1 MKILVTG
8 GTGFIGSYII
18 EELLEHDYHVKILT
32 RRSIDRWGNN
42 IEVVKGDITIP
53 DTIRE
58 AFKDVEAVFH
68 NAAYAMDYGR
78 KKDMYNVNVAGTE
91 NIAKL
96 CIENDIDRIIY
107 TSSAGVYG
115 FPDTKE
121 PITEDSPKKPLN
133 YYQKSKLLGE
143 KALNKYREEI
153 KTSAIRPPLVFG
165 AGGVGTKII
174 LDKLVDGS
182 MIIIGDGNNI
192 ISVVHPRD
200 VAKCLRLALE
210 KDNIGTAFNVV
221 SFTATINDFIG
232 TLSEKLGVKKPDK
245 HVSFWIAYI
254 IGFLSEYLSKNPSIT
269 RFRVKT
275 LATNREVSS
284 RKAEEILGYKP
295 SFNLDKTAE
304 DMVRWYKTLKSE
316 KL

>member
-18 EELLEHDYHVKILT
+18 EELLEHDYHVRILT
-32 RRSIDRWGNN
+32 RGSTNKWGDN
-42 IEVVKGDITIP
+42 IEVKTGDITKF
-53 DTIRE
+53 DTIRD
-58 AFKDVEAVFH
+58 AFEDIDAVIH

-78 KKDMYNVNVAGTE
+78 KREMYKVNVLGTE

-96 CIENDIDRIIY
+96 CIENDIDRVVY

-143 KALNKYREEI
+143 QVFSRYKEI
-153 KTSAIRPPLVFG
+153 KTSTIRPPLVFG
-165 AGGVGTKII
+165 AGGIGTKIL
-174 LDKLVDGS
+174 LDRLANNS

-200 VAKCLRLALE
+200 VARCIRLALE
-210 KDNIGTAFNVV
+210 KDNIGRAFNVV
-221 SFTATINDFIG
+221 SFTSTINDFIG
-232 TLSEKLGVKKPDK
+232 KLAERLDVKKPEK

-254 IGFLSEYLSKNPSIT
+254 TGFLLEHLSKNPSIT

-275 LATNREVSS
+275 LATNREISYK
-284 RKAEEILGYKP
+284 RAEEILGYKP
-295 SFNLDKTAE
+295 SFDLDKTVE
-304 DMVRWYKTLKSE
+304 DMVKWYVNL
-316 KL
+316 

>member
-18 EELLEHDYHVKILT
+18 EELLKHNYHVKILT
-32 RRSIDRWGNN
+32 RKSIDRWGSN
-42 IEVVKGDITIP
+42 IEVIKGDITKP

-58 AFKDVEAVFH
+58 AFRDVEAVFH
-68 NAAYAMDYGR
+68 NAAYALDYGR
-78 KKDMYNVNVAGTE
+78 KREIYNVNVAGTE

-115 FPDTKE
+115 FPNTKE

-143 KALNKYREEI
+143 KALSKYREDI
-153 KTSAIRPPLVFG
+153 KTSTIRPPLVFG
-165 AGGVGTKII
+165 AGGIGTKII
-174 LDKLVDGS
+174 LEKLANDS

-200 VAKCLRLALE
+200 AAKCLRLALE

-221 SFTATINDFIG
+221 SFTVTINDFIEK
-232 TLSEKLGVKKPDK
+232 LSEKLGVKKPDK
-245 HVSFWIAYI
+245 HVSFWTAYI
-254 IGFLSEYLSKNPSIT
+254 LGFLSEHLSKNPSIT

-275 LATNREVSS
+275 LATNREVSYK
-284 RKAEEILGYKP
+284 KAKDMLGYKP
-295 SFNLDKTAE
+295 SFDLDKTVE
-304 DMVRWYKTLKSE
+304 DMVKWYVNLQST
-316 KL
+316 